1 MGSVRRRPRSGKVS
15 LFGLLAA
22 LPGFK
27 LMIDLRNVNIPWPDK
42 GMGDGDY
49 MHAFQ
54 KVVMPIAL
62 EFNPDLVI
70 SK

>member
-1 MGSVRRRPRSGKVS
+1 MSE
-15 LFGLLAA
+15 FGPLEALL
-22 LPGFK
+22 GFK
-27 LMIDLRNVNIPWPDK
+27 LTTDLRNVNIPWPDK

-62 EFNPDLVI
+62 EFDPDLVI
-70 SK
+70 SKSNSLHILDSG

>member
-1 MGSVRRRPRSGKVS
+1 MSE
-15 LFGLLAA
+15 FGPLAA

-27 LMIDLRNVNIPWPDK
+27 LTADLRNVNIPWPDK

-62 EFNPDLVI
+62 EFDPDLVI
-70 SK
+70 SKSNSLRILDSG

>member
-1 MGSVRRRPRSGKVS
+1 MSEVGPFS
-15 LFGLLAA
+15 A

-27 LMIDLRNVNIPWPDK
+27 LTTNLRNVNIPWPDK

-62 EFNPDLVI
+62 EFDPDLVI
-70 SK
+70 SKSNSLRVLDSG

>member
-1 MGSVRRRPRSGKVS
+1 MS
-15 LFGLLAA
+15 LV
-22 LPGFK
+22 GFK
-27 LMIDLRNVNIPWPDK
+27 WQHGLDFELIIESRNVNIPWPDQ

-62 EFNPDLVI
+62 EFDPDLVI
-70 SK
+70 S

>member
-1 MGSVRRRPRSGKVS
+1 MKWELG
-15 LFGLLAA
+15 LEFGLIIE
-22 LPGFK
+22 P
-27 LMIDLRNVNIPWPDK
+27 RNVNIPWPDQ

-62 EFNPDLVI
+62 EFDPDLVI
-70 SK
+70 SES